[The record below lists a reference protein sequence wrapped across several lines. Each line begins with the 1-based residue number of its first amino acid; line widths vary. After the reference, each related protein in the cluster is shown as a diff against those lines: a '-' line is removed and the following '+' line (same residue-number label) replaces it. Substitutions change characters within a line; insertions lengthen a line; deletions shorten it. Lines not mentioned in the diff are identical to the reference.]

1 MSKSKQNT
9 QSIDI
14 IQETRKLVKGMDQ
27 KSRFEIAKKHL
38 ENALGYKTPRLD
50 TYSENMP
57 RVFRACYNIQT
68 SNMWQI
74 ILLTLSYIFMYLV
87 IWTHSTVSQQF
98 LIVESIIL
106 ILMWIDVIMEIHHKS
121 YEVLRL
127 TSRFQ
132 LRFYVRIITL
142 MLLLADEVIV
152 YAIPDWTIRP
162 FLIFRCC
169 NYIFICSAPHFL
181 RLQCQEGFLS
191 AVVSLQRCACIFVL
205 LYLRHC
211 WVRYCCQPNYTT
223 SRRCWL
229 RPTIE

>member
-1 MSKSKQNT
+1 
-9 QSIDI
+9 
-14 IQETRKLVKGMDQ
+14 
-27 KSRFEIAKKHL
+27 
-38 ENALGYKTPRLD
+38 
-50 TYSENMP
+50 
-57 RVFRACYNIQT
+57 
-68 SNMWQI
+68 
-74 ILLTLSYIFMYLV
+74 
-87 IWTHSTVSQQF
+87 
-98 LIVESIIL
+98 
-106 ILMWIDVIMEIHHKS
+106 MWIDVIMEIHHKS

-162 FLIFRCC
+162 FLILRCC

-191 AVVSLQRCACIFVL
+191 AVVSLQGCACIFVL

-229 RPTIE
+229 RPTIEQLSRARQNNIHTLRYVFLWRISRQSVGSNSAISMDIWFLHMFYLLECVLFRDDTSDNSVQLIPIDPF